1 MSDEGTVN
9 EMTKEP
15 DVRSPEVHTAA
26 VSFTGPA
33 GQRFLRVSQFAQG
46 LVYSPTAF
54 LFLAAAVVMLG
65 YSVVAFV
72 DTVTATSGPEF
83 PVTMVTLINDL
94 LLVLIIME
102 VLATVLSYLREQAF
116 TLLPFLFIAAISA
129 TRRILAVG
137 AAMSVEQLEP
147 EEFRQSVIDLGVNAG
162 LIVALTLALFLL
174 SRTRV
179 RLWRESD
186 AVETTPPTSGD

>member
-1 MSDEGTVN
+1 MSDEGTVS
-9 EMTKEP
+9 EMTTEL

-33 GQRFLRVSQFAQG
+33 GRRFLRVSQFAQG
-46 LVYSPTAF
+46 LVYSATAF

-65 YSVVAFV
+65 YSVLAFV
-72 DTVTATSGPEF
+72 DAVTVTRTEF

-116 TLLPFLFIAAISA
+116 SLLPFLFVAAISA

-137 AAMSVEQLEP
+137 AAMSVERLEP
-147 EEFRQSVIDLGVNAG
+147 EVFRQSVIDLGVNAG
-162 LIVALTLALFLL
+162 LILVLTLALFLL

-179 RLWRESD
+179 ASHD
-186 AVETTPPTSGD
+186 GVAAETNPPTSGE

>member
-1 MSDEGTVN
+1 
-9 EMTKEP
+9 MTKSE
-15 DVRSPEVHTAA
+15 VRHPEVHTAA

-33 GQRFLRVSQFAQG
+33 GQRFLRISQYAQG
-46 LVYSPTAF
+46 LVYSATAF

-65 YSVVAFV
+65 YSVIAFFE
-72 DTVTATSGPEF
+72 TVTATTRQEF

-102 VLATVLSYLREQAF
+102 VLATVLSYLRDQAF

-137 AAMSVEQLEP
+137 AAMSVERLDA
-147 EEFRQSVIDLGVNAG
+147 EEFRQAVIDLGVNAG
-162 LIVALTLALFLL
+162 IIVALTLALFLL

-179 RLWRESD
+179 RIGHNSGT
-186 AVETTPPTSGD
+186 VETTQPTRGE